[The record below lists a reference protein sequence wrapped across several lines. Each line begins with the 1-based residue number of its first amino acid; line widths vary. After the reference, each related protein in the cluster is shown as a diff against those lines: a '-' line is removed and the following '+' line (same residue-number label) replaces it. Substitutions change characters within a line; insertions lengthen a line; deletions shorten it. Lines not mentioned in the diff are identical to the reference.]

1 MNEDGKQCSFFVK
14 EWKMV
19 NFKLG
24 EINVKMK
31 WSASH
36 GPGTKKKERKVYGL
50 ALHEF
55 STAQHTKNLKIQA
68 RYKESLNARAFN
80 ISIVILHLPPS
91 SVRAVTFELL

>member
-1 MNEDGKQCSFFVK
+1 MKRENNVVFGEK
-14 EWKMV
+14 WKMV

-31 WSASH
+31 WPASH
-36 GPGTKKKERKVYGL
+36 GRGTKKKERKLHGL

-55 STAQHTKNLKIQA
+55 SAAQHTTNLKIQA
-68 RYKESLNARAFN
+68 RYKESLNALAFN
-80 ISIVILHLPPS
+80 VSIVKLHLPPS